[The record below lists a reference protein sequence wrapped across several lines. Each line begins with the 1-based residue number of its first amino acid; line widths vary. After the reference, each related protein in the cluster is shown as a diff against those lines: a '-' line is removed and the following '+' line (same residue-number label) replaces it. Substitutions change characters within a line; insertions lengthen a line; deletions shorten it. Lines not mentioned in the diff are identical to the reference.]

1 MKKLSHSHPFTA
13 IKASYTS
20 CQWKSTARFANA
32 CDTMMMM
39 LNEALLVESNSVLI
53 PLQTVQVAR
62 CGQSVCFC
70 EPHDTYLKN
79 ICVSI
84 DVSDVLTKA
93 ALITVTLSHIFPTLF
108 KPVKSA
114 TCVDVFHRWID
125 WYHFS
130 HVNVR
135 LIVVIR
141 IAGTPYS
148 WPEHIY
154 NYLSHY

>member
-1 MKKLSHSHPFTA
+1 
-13 IKASYTS
+13 
-20 CQWKSTARFANA
+20 
-32 CDTMMMM
+32 MMMM

-79 ICVSI
+79 ICVNI

-93 ALITVTLSHIFPTLF
+93 ALITVTLSQIFPTLF

-114 TCVDVFHRWID
+114 TCVDLFH
-125 WYHFS
+125 
-130 HVNVR
+130 
-135 LIVVIR
+135 L
-141 IAGTPYS
+141 
-148 WPEHIY
+148 
-154 NYLSHY
+154 